1 MILRPVAR
9 WLLRL
14 GGWTVVG
21 AVPEQRKAV
30 IIAAPHTSN
39 WDAFWAIVYKVY
51 VGLDAHFFVKK
62 SMFWFPLGALLRFF
76 GAVPL
81 NREHAGSAVSQ
92 AVAAFD
98 DNESYYLG
106 LAPEGTRS
114 KMRGWKSGFYRIAEG
129 ANVPIVLA
137 FLDYP
142 NKRLGL
148 GPVFTLTGDKDADMA
163 IVRSYYESIRGRWPE
178 KTGPISLSR

>member
-1 MILRPVAR
+1 MLRHVAR
-9 WLLRL
+9 WLLKL
-14 GGWTVVG
+14 GRWTAVG
-21 AVPEQRKAV
+21 DVPALQKAV

-39 WDAFWAIVYKVY
+39 WDAFWAIVFKVY

-62 SMFWFPLGALLRFF
+62 SMFWFPLGNLLRFF

-92 AVAAFD
+92 AIAAFD
-98 DNESYYLG
+98 ANERYYLG

-114 KMRGWKSGFYRIAEG
+114 RMRGWKSGFYRIAEG
-129 ANVPIVLA
+129 ANVPVVLA
-137 FLDYP
+137 FLDYG
-142 NKRLGL
+142 NRRLGL
-148 GPVFTLTGDKDADMA
+148 GPMITLTGDKEADMA
-163 IVRSYYESIRGRWPE
+163 IVRSYYESVSGRWPE